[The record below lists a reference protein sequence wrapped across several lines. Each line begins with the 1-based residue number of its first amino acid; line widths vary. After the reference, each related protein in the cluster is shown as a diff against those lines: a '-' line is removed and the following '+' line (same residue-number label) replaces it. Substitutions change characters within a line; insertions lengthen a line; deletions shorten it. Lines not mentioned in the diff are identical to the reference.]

1 MDLNLATFAPVL
13 RSLASAG
20 LPVLE
25 QSLTAILSGATGPF
39 GLLVSPA
46 LNLIWPAI
54 NGALG
59 LAADT
64 PPDQTAAAID
74 ADPDAAR
81 NKLAAVQEDHAYAL
95 ASDKQTSDAA
105 LQADRQSRDYDLASQ
120 AQQTAVTQ
128 AEVANPSI
136 FVGGWR
142 PAAAWVLVAG
152 LASFV
157 AAPWFVWAVLIVSG
171 KALPPPPTDATVIL
185 SMLGA
190 LLGLGTMR
198 SYDKQVGTAY
208 AGVGSGTTKMPSPP
222 VAAAR
227 KGR

>member
-1 MDLNLATFAPVL
+1 MDLNLSTFEPVL
-13 RSLASAG
+13 KALASAG
-20 LPVLE
+20 LPMLE
-25 QSLTAILSGATGPF
+25 QSLTAVLSGATGPF

-46 LNLIWPAI
+46 LNLMWPAI

-59 LAADT
+59 LAPDAS
-64 PPDQTAAAID
+64 PDQTAAAIN

-81 NKLAAVQEDHAYAL
+81 DKLAAVQEQHSYAL

-105 LQADRQSRDYDLASQ
+105 LTADKQARDYDLASQ
-120 AQQTAVTQ
+120 GQQTAVTQ
-128 AEVANPSI
+128 AEVANPSW

-157 AAPWFVWAVLIVSG
+157 MAPWFVWAVLIVLG
-171 KALPPPPTDATVIL
+171 RVLPPPPTDATTVL

-208 AGVGSGTTKMPSPP
+208 SGVGSGTTKMPSPP
-222 VAAAR
+222 AKRA
-227 KGR
+227 K